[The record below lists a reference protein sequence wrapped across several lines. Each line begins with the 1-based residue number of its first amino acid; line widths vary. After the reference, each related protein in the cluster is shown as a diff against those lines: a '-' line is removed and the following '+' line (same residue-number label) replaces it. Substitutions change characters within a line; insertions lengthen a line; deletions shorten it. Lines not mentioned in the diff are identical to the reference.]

1 MSSRDVD
8 AEKAFQDVQIE
19 HVSDTVLPTEDR
31 GARKQPGEVFPG
43 ITKESILAF
52 LAICTQLSAYEM
64 TLLTPAVA
72 IGYINAEL
80 GPSPNYAWI
89 NITWSL
95 GAAILVSVGGRLSD
109 IFGRRYFMLCGAIIS
124 FVGTIV
130 GATGQSIAQMIVSG
144 VLFGIG
150 SGFQEMGFA
159 CIMEF
164 IPNRYRVTALGL
176 YGTLALPCICTP
188 LITYAFIA
196 HTSIGWRGAYWVMT
210 GWHGFGLLCM
220 YFFYHPPTF
229 NTKHGEERVSKW
241 TLLRELDYIGLFL
254 FTAGTTLF
262 LVGLSFGG
270 RRYPWVSATV
280 IAPIVVGFSCFVALF
295 VWVFNV
301 PMKYPLLPPQLFR
314 QWRGYNVLVVVS
326 FCLGM
331 LYYSMQVLWP
341 RQSSLLFASADQPI
355 MRGVY
360 ANLTLWGTWLSL
372 ISVWVVCARIG
383 HEKWQIMFFV
393 CVQTVLIGCL
403 SSVQVDQK
411 AKAIALVFIMSCFI
425 NQALYLL
432 FGMVSLN
439 IKDQGDMGV
448 AIGAMSTFRLLGGAV
463 ATAIYS
469 SIVDN
474 QFAGKLPTQ
483 LRAAVAGTDFD
494 PKNLATLA
502 QAAAINTAAAYK
514 KVPGISDQIVAASQW
529 AVKLA
534 YVEAFKVVYYT
545 ALGFALL
552 AIGSALL
559 VSNTD
564 PAKKNM
570 DKAVILENEKQS
582 ASGTTSKTELF

>member
-1 MSSRDVD
+1 MPSYNVD
-8 AEKAFQDVQIE
+8 TEKGRQDVQVE
-19 HVSDTVLPTEDR
+19 NVSDAVATPDNTEARVL
-31 GARKQPGEVFPG
+31 PGEVFPG

-64 TLLTPAVA
+64 TLLTPAVS
-72 IGYINAEL
+72 ISYINAEL

-124 FVGTIV
+124 FIGTIV
-130 GATGQSIAQMIVSG
+130 GATGQSIPQMIASG

-164 IPNRYRVTALGL
+164 IPNRYRVAALGL

-196 HTSIGWRGAYWVMT
+196 HTSVGWRGAYWVMT
-210 GWHGFGLLCM
+210 GWHGFGLLCLF
-220 YFFYHPPTF
+220 FFYHPPKF
-229 NTKHGEERVSKW
+229 STKHGEDHISKW
-241 TLLRELDYIGLFL
+241 TLLAELDYVGLLF

-262 LVGLSFGG
+262 LVGLNFGG
-270 RRYPWVSATV
+270 RQYEWASAAV
-280 IAPIVVGFSCFVALF
+280 IAPIVIGFLCLVALF
-295 VWVFNV
+295 AWIFMV
-301 PMKYPLLPPQLFR
+301 PMKYPLLPPKLFR

-341 RQSSLLFASADQPI
+341 RQSALLFASADQPI

-372 ISVWVVCARIG
+372 ISVWVICARIG
-383 HEKWQIMFFV
+383 HEKWQILAFV
-393 CVQTVLIGCL
+393 CLQTIFIGCL
-403 SSVQVDQK
+403 SSVEVNQK
-411 AKAIALVFIMSCFI
+411 AKAIALVFAMSCFI

-439 IKDQGDMGV
+439 LEEQGDIGV

-463 ATAIYS
+463 ATATYS

-474 QFAGKLPTQ
+474 QFADKLPAQ
-483 LRAAVAGTDFD
+483 LQSTIAETGFDAANFRALV
-494 PKNLATLA
+494 
-502 QAAAINTAAAYK
+502 QAATVNTAAAYA
-514 KVPGISDQIVAASQW
+514 KVPGISKQVIAASQW

-545 ALGFALL
+545 ALGFASL
-552 AIGSALL
+552 AMVSALM

-570 DKAVILENEKQS
+570 EKAVFLENEDRQQLEQRGKQS
-582 ASGTTSKTELF
+582 